1 MPALSASEWG
11 DHSRS
16 ERLKPPDNATVII
29 IIILPALLVPD
40 ASLQPPRSRSG
51 PVEMS
56 SIDLP
61 PRSRKIITLHTCSH
75 HDGSA
80 AGVPIDPNTNADVLQ
95 SAGEAFAM
103 DGAAVLPCAVGT
115 LGLG

>member
-29 IIILPALLVPD
+29 ILPALLVPD
-40 ASLQPPRSRSG
+40 ASSLSRSG
-51 PVEMS
+51 LVEMS
-56 SIDLP
+56 SIDLFRILTHLDQQQLP
-61 PRSRKIITLHTCSH
+61 
-75 HDGSA
+75 
-80 AGVPIDPNTNADVLQ
+80 GVPIDPNTNADVLQ